1 MTSNIETQLNKL
13 KGTSPDQAWV
23 MSCRERL
30 LSQIDTDQLSFSKR
44 IGLNLN
50 MGMSRLVYAPVR
62 ALVIILLVVFGFSTS
77 FMAKASLPGDFLYP
91 GRIVIEEIEVMLA
104 TSPAK
109 KAEVHNKHAEKR
121 LADIQ
126 KLSATE
132 VEAKDLQGAIKRL
145 EQDLAAAASSLD
157 IATVEEGQNL
167 DNIAMDITDSVV
179 ATIDYLDQTKED
191 IISQD
196 DHDIL
201 NQVLAATANIED
213 KTLSLLVSMYERD
226 EITAEETLNKF
237 IAIID
242 SQLLKVSEKVQTL
255 ESQTTIMEGADL
267 QNLDWTKVY
276 TDIRQASVLSSQAK
290 QSFDNNDYVQS
301 FSDLTKIK
309 QIISSIE
316 ELISTINIEQVL

>member
-30 LSQIDTDQLSFSKR
+30 LSQIDTDQLSFGKR
-44 IGLNLN
+44 VGLNLN
-50 MGMSRLVYAPVR
+50 MGMSSLVYAPVR

-201 NQVLAATANIED
+201 TQVLAATATIED
-213 KTLSLLVSMYERD
+213 KTLSLLVSMYERG

-255 ESQTTIMEGADL
+255 EAETTILEGADM
-267 QNLDWTKVY
+267 QNLDWTKIY
-276 TDIRQASVLSSQAK
+276 TDIRKASVLSTQAK
-290 QSFDNNDYVQS
+290 QSFDSNDYVQS

-309 QIISSIE
+309 QIISAIE
-316 ELISTINIEQVL
+316 ELINNFDSVETF

>member
-213 KTLSLLVSMYERD
+213 KTLSLLVSMYEKG

>member
-201 NQVLAATANIED
+201 NQVLAATANIEE

>member
-1 MTSNIETQLNKL
+1 
-13 KGTSPDQAWV
+13 
-23 MSCRERL
+23 